1 MSCVDLTDDELWRA
15 IAENTNAMSAAI
27 HQQMELGEKIGET
40 DDPGR
45 AHLTRSRLE
54 AISRYQREYRD
65 WTAELRRRHRIGE
78 ASGQHIAA
86 ASAKKILSRASVNDI
101 FGSAN

>member
-45 AHLTRSRLE
+45 AHLIALDWRRSVDISVSIGTGRLSFAV
-54 AISRYQREYRD
+54 AIGLAKR
-65 WTAELRRRHRIGE
+65 
-78 ASGQHIAA
+78 A
-86 ASAKKILSRASVNDI
+86 ASTSLRHQRRKS
-101 FGSAN
+101 

>member
-1 MSCVDLTDDELWRA
+1 VSCVDLTDDELWRV

-27 HQQMELGEKIGET
+27 HQQMELGEKTGET
-40 DDPGR
+40 DDPDR
-45 AHLTRSRLE
+45 AHQMRSRLE

-65 WTAELRRRHRIGE
+65 CTAELRRRHRIIE
-78 ASGQHIAA
+78 AGGQRIVA
-86 ASAKKILSRASVNDI
+86 ASAMKILSRASVNDI

>member
-1 MSCVDLTDDELWRA
+1 MSCVDLTDDQLWRV

-27 HQQMELGEKIGET
+27 HQQMELGGKIGET
-40 DDPGR
+40 DDPDR
-45 AHLTRSRLE
+45 ANQMRSRLE
-54 AISRYQREYRD
+54 VISRYQREYRD
-65 WTAELRRRHRIGE
+65 CTAELRRRHRIAE
-78 ASGQHIAA
+78 AGGQRIAA